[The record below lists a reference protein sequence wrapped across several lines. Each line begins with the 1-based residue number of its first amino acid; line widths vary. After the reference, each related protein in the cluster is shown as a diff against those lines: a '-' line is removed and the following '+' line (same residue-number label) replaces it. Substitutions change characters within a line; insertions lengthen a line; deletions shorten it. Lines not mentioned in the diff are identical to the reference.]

1 MEISLALS
9 RVPLY
14 DLIATHGKMSERIDE
29 TKRSGG
35 MKMGTGEA
43 GGRRGRGR
51 GGGHSGRSRGLRPD
65 KTEAG

>member
-1 MEISLALS
+1 
-9 RVPLY
+9 
-14 DLIATHGKMSERIDE
+14 MSERIDE

-43 GGRRGRGR
+43 GARRGGGGGEG